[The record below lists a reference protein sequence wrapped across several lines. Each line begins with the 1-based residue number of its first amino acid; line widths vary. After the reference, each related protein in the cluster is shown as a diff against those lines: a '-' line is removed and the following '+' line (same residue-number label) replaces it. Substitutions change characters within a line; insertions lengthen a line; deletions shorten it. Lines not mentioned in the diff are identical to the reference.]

1 MLINYLNII
10 MMIFLII
17 KKLMALLMNL
27 FTNQQITQIASQLF
41 MISITS
47 KKLNLLQVQKS
58 LRALYLVFA
67 LLLILGVVFN
77 FKFFHWVLPTYFVAC
92 AFFKTEPLLK
102 VLNKLGF
109 TPTEL

>member
-1 MLINYLNII
+1 MKLLIMLYGKNT

-58 LRALYLVFA
+58 LRALYLEVALKVFTTSGIQDN
-67 LLLILGVVFN
+67 LTNKVFL
-77 FKFFHWVLPTYFVAC
+77 KS
-92 AFFKTEPLLK
+92 PLLYQ
-102 VLNKLGF
+102 LS
-109 TPTEL
+109 